1 MSPATTAATA
11 FDDLPNACQ
20 RVAGA
25 ARAKGL
31 DIAIHVLSQSSRTA
45 EEAAQACGT
54 TVGRIVKSLVF
65 AGKDTGRPVLL
76 LVSGDNRVK
85 EGLVGRT
92 VGEKIVRPD
101 ADFVRDKTGFAIG
114 GIPPLGH
121 AEPLATFID
130 EDLLQ
135 YETVWAAAGTPISV
149 FEARPADLVQ
159 ACGATVIAVHD

>member
-31 DIAIHVLSQSSRTA
+31 DIAVHVLSQSSRTA

-65 AGKDTGRPVLL
+65 EDAETGDPLMF
-76 LVSGDNRVK
+76 LVSGTNRLNEKTVRAHTGRKVK
-85 EGLVGRT
+85 RA
-92 VGEKIVRPD
+92 D
-101 ADFVRDKTGFAIG
+101 ADAVRKVTGFAIG
-114 GIPPLGH
+114 GIPPFGH
-121 AEPLATFID
+121 DTALATWMD
-130 EDLLQ
+130 RDLMDH
-135 YETVWAAAGTPISV
+135 EVIWAAAGTPNAV
-149 FEARPADLVQ
+149 FPTTPGQLAQ
-159 ACGATVIAVHD
+159 ASGATVIDLK